1 MACLLTIRNELLQ
14 ICERKNLLCVQCYKT
29 QKDVYFSLPNPLT
42 LKKKLIKKNLKDNL
56 DFI

>member
-42 LKKKLIKKNLKDNL
+42 LKKKLIKKK
-56 DFI
+56 F